1 MNRDLDKLFEA
12 AKKDSSAVSFEKVS
26 ERLVNSIQSNA
37 PRQSLKDSQ
46 WFNLKKLMIMT
57 TIVVTIAIGIGLF
70 STSEIKSDKKEIV
83 ASEPEKEMVMPSV
96 SDTKDLIPEVLPFKG
111 IKPVDKDLP
120 ESELVVL
127 GPYVMK
133 QKDYLQQKGAQEKSL
148 PTFEEGYPFPRLTQ
162 DEINANNKQKKNMLK
177 ALEKLDK
184 KALAFVPSGSFEY
197 QGAQI
202 SVQAF
207 YMSKTEVTNL
217 EYRTFL
223 FDLLIQGKKEEFL
236 KAKPD
241 QAKWTELFG
250 ESNKAMEELYF
261 SEEAYND
268 YPVVNVSREGAE
280 MYCFWI
286 TDELNKTLIGKG
298 KKPFNDLRL
307 PLHVEW
313 VKAASDEGRNLPY
326 PWNGEFLRNAE
337 GCYLANLKPTNG
349 AYSDDGGFHTVKVN
363 SYNPNALGIFN
374 LSGNVAEMVYDTE
387 KRKDLP
393 KTVGGGWMSNEE
405 ELKIL
410 GPDPYS
416 GKTEAHPNI
425 GFRVVFTYMNQ

>member
-1 MNRDLDKLFEA
+1 MRVIALG
-12 AKKDSSAVSFEKVS
+12 S
-26 ERLVNSIQSNA
+26 E
-37 PRQSLKDSQ
+37 
-46 WFNLKKLMIMT
+46 
-57 TIVVTIAIGIGLF
+57 
-70 STSEIKSDKKEIV
+70 
-83 ASEPEKEMVMPSV
+83 
-96 SDTKDLIPEVLPFKG
+96 
-111 IKPVDKDLP
+111 
-120 ESELVVL
+120 
-127 GPYVMK
+127 
-133 QKDYLQQKGAQEKSL
+133 
-148 PTFEEGYPFPRLTQ
+148 
-162 DEINANNKQKKNMLK
+162 
-177 ALEKLDK
+177 
-184 KALAFVPSGSFEY
+184 
-197 QGAQI
+197 
-202 SVQAF
+202 
-207 YMSKTEVTNL
+207 EVTNL

-223 FDLLIQGKKEEFL
+223 FDLLIQCKKEEFL

-313 VKAASDEGRNLPY
+313 VKAASDEGRQLPY
-326 PWNGEFLRNAE
+326 PWDGEFLRNAE

-363 SYNPNALGIFN
+363 SYNPNVLGIFN
-374 LSGNVAEMVYDTE
+374 LSGNVAEMVYDTY

-393 KTVGGGWMSNEE
+393 RTVGGGWMSNEE

>member
-12 AKKDSSAVSFEKVS
+12 AKRDSSAVSFEKVS

-70 STSEIKSDKKEIV
+70 STSEIKSDNKEIV
-83 ASEPEKEMVMPSV
+83 ASEPEKEMVMPPV
-96 SDTKDLIPEVLPFKG
+96 SDAKDLIPEVLPFKG
-111 IKPVDKDLP
+111 IKPVDRDLP
-120 ESELVVL
+120 ETEPIVL
-127 GPYVMK
+127 KPYVMK
-133 QKDYLQQKGAQEKSL
+133 QKDSKQQKGAQEKSL

-184 KALAFVPSGSFEY
+184 KAFAFVPSGSFEY

-223 FDLLIQGKKEEFL
+223 FDLLIQGKKEEFI
-236 KAKPD
+236 KAKPH

-268 YPVVNVSREGAE
+268 YPVV
-280 MYCFWI
+280 
-286 TDELNKTLIGKG
+286 
-298 KKPFNDLRL
+298 
-307 PLHVEW
+307 
-313 VKAASDEGRNLPY
+313 
-326 PWNGEFLRNAE
+326 
-337 GCYLANLKPTNG
+337 
-349 AYSDDGGFHTVKVN
+349 
-363 SYNPNALGIFN
+363 
-374 LSGNVAEMVYDTE
+374 
-387 KRKDLP
+387 
-393 KTVGGGWMSNEE
+393 
-405 ELKIL
+405 
-410 GPDPYS
+410 
-416 GKTEAHPNI
+416 
-425 GFRVVFTYMNQ
+425 